1 MAAAQEH
8 INIIQQKLST
18 LIERY
23 NALQRENER
32 LKKNLQESAGELNAV
47 KEKNDQLTLQLNMLK
62 ASESEASRES
72 RNALEKKIN
81 EYVKEID
88 KCIAHLGDQH

>member
-1 MAAAQEH
+1 MATAQEH
-8 INIIQQKLST
+8 INNIQQKLSS

-23 NALQRENER
+23 NALMKENER
-32 LKKNLQESAGELNAV
+32 LKKSLHASTGELNAV
-47 KEKNDQLTLQLNMLK
+47 KETNDQLTLQLNMLK
-62 ASESEASRES
+62 AGESEASKES

-88 KCIAHLGDQH
+88 KCIAQLGDQH

>member
-1 MAAAQEH
+1 MATAQEH
-8 INIIQQKLST
+8 INNIQQKLSA

-23 NALQRENER
+23 NALMKENER
-32 LKKNLQESAGELNAV
+32 LKKSLHASNGELDAV
-47 KEKNDQLTLQLNMLK
+47 KETNDQLTLQLNMLK
-62 ASESEASRES
+62 AGESEASKES

-88 KCIAHLGDQH
+88 KCIAQLGDQH

>member
-1 MAAAQEH
+1 MATPQEH
-8 INIIQQKLST
+8 INNIQQKLST

-23 NALQRENER
+23 NALMKENER
-32 LKKNLQESAGELNAV
+32 LKKNLLESTGELNAV
-47 KEKNDQLTLQLNMLK
+47 KETNDQLTLQLNMLK
-62 ASESEASRES
+62 AGESEVSKES

-88 KCIAHLGDQH
+88 KCIAQLGDQH